1 MPSVRLIRRRIRSV
15 QNTAKITKAMEMIA
29 ASKMRRAQQKALA
42 ARPYAERMREVLAD
56 LSAQSAGE
64 YDLPALLRPREEV
77 KRIEIIH
84 MTPERGLCGGLNANL
99 NRRASAFI
107 LEQSIPVTITAVGR
121 KGRDFMLRY
130 GREVRAEFTQ
140 IGDNPSILDVGPIAR
155 TVMDDYTSGYADQ
168 IYLSYADFIS
178 TIVQRPVL
186 QQLLPVEPAKIERI
200 QQVGYIFEPD
210 IPGVLEHL
218 LPRFIEM
225 QIYHA
230 LLEAIASE
238 QSARMVAMRNA
249 TDNALEMTDN
259 LTLMLNKARQEA
271 ITKELLDIVGGVT
284 ALEG

>member
-1 MPSVRLIRRRIRSV
+1 MPSVRIIRRRIRSV
-15 QNTAKITKAMEMIA
+15 QSTTKITKAMEMIA

-56 LSAQSAGE
+56 LAAQSAGE
-64 YDLPALLRPREEV
+64 ENLPALLTPHKEV
-77 KRIEIIH
+77 KRIEMIH
-84 MTPERGLCGGLNANL
+84 MTPDRGLCGGLNANL
-99 NRRASAFI
+99 NRRASTFI
-107 LEQSIPVTITAVGR
+107 LGQSVPVTITSVGR
-121 KGRDFMLRY
+121 KGRDFMIRY

-155 TVMDDYTSGYADQ
+155 TVIDDYTSGYADQ
-168 IYLSYADFIS
+168 IYLSYADFVS
-178 TIVQRPVL
+178 TMVQRPVL

-200 QQVGYIFEPD
+200 QLVGYIFEPN

-249 TDNALEMTDN
+249 TDNALEMIDS

-271 ITKELLDIVGGVT
+271 ITKELLDIVGGVA

>member
-1 MPSVRLIRRRIRSV
+1 MPSVRIIRRRIRSV
-15 QNTAKITKAMEMIA
+15 QNSAKITKAMEMIA

-42 ARPYAERMREVLAD
+42 ARPYAERMRQVLSD

-84 MTPERGLCGGLNANL
+84 MTPDRGLCGGLNANL
-99 NRRASAFI
+99 NRNASTFI
-107 LEQSIPVTITAVGR
+107 LSQKAPVSITAVGR

-130 GREVRAEFTQ
+130 SREVRAEFIQ

-155 TVMDDYTSGYADQ
+155 TVIDDYISGYADQ
-168 IYLSYADFIS
+168 IYLAYADFVS
-178 TIVQRPVL
+178 TLVQRPVL
-186 QQLLPVEPAKIERI
+186 QQLLPVEPAKIEKI
-200 QQVGYIFEPD
+200 QLVGYIFEPN

-218 LPRFIEM
+218 LPRFVEM

-249 TDNALEMTDN
+249 SDNALEMIDS